1 MFSIKKFNTL
11 SDFNYTISYKE
22 KTESTNNDAL
32 KKIAENNYKNNMLFI
47 TDQQTHGRGR
57 QNRKWHA
64 TPTSHLAFSLIITP
78 HINYKKSGLISLMA
92 GVSIIEGLRNLTKIN
107 FELKWPNDIIYNNKK
122 IGGILIETKKNNS
135 NSVYVIG
142 IGININEKI
151 SNFPLQLQSNIT
163 SLYMLTKKRYENE
176 VVLINILNMIQ
187 RNLLNINSIHSKWI
201 SYCSHIDKIISFNT
215 DNNKITGQFMGITQ
229 NGHAV
234 VNINERNHIF
244 SNGELL

>member
-122 IGGILIETKKNNS
+122 IGGILIETKTNN
-135 NSVYVIG
+135 
-142 IGININEKI
+142 
-151 SNFPLQLQSNIT
+151 
-163 SLYMLTKKRYENE
+163 
-176 VVLINILNMIQ
+176 
-187 RNLLNINSIHSKWI
+187 
-201 SYCSHIDKIISFNT
+201 
-215 DNNKITGQFMGITQ
+215 
-229 NGHAV
+229 
-234 VNINERNHIF
+234 
-244 SNGELL
+244 